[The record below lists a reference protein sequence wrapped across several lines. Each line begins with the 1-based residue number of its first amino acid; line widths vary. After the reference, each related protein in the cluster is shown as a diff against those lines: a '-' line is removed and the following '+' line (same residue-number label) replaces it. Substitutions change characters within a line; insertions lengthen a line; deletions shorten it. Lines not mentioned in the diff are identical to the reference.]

1 MISLTCGVL
10 KNGLINIT
18 KERRIHRYKE
28 QPRGYQWEEGRGE
41 GQERAGDSKVQTVT
55 CKISHKDT
63 HTTQGIQSTANV
75 LHGPRASVHLPLSWA
90 AR

>member
-28 QPRGYQWEEGRGE
+28 QPRGYSGKRGGE
-41 GQERAGDSKVQTVT
+41 RGKREQEIQKSKP
-55 CKISHKDT
+55 
-63 HTTQGIQSTANV
+63 
-75 LHGPRASVHLPLSWA
+75 LHVK
-90 AR
+90 